1 MNTTKQIPENKQ
13 KRTPKIEGLDFVRSF
28 CAIGIVI
35 YHFYCH
41 SSFNEGFMVQNA
53 SSRWG
58 DLFVYVFFIVSGLC
72 IYKSNPEVQLTKFY
86 YKRWRSIFPAFYVAY
101 LACLMLRLA
110 VMPDDNSDVTTP
122 QYWTVLLTVT
132 GLDGYFL
139 YCIPDFYLLG
149 EWFLG
154 AIILLYALYPLVL
167 RLFKKNAELMLLCL
181 LVLSFFVSKSG
192 FFVVAEERNVICCL
206 TGFVIGMLMGKN
218 VALLSDKRVVLFSFV
233 LTVFLIICP
242 ALSFLPVIITTLLMS
257 TTLFITL
264 KYIGGYFSCRKMS
277 ALSYPIFLVQH
288 MVILVLYKFVNTD
301 NFYVSLVLCL
311 LAIALTVFTAYVLKA
326 VTEKITSMRA
336 FDRLDRYMGYKRN
349 RSAEEAGR
357 EDQG

>member
-72 IYKSNPEVQLTKFY
+72 IYKSNPEVLLTKFY
-86 YKRWRSIFPAFYVAY
+86 YKRWRSIFPSFYVAY
-101 LACLMLRLA
+101 LGCLLLRLA
-110 VMPDDNSDVTTP
+110 VMPDNGPTP
-122 QYWTVLLTVT
+122 PLWTATLTAV

-139 YCIPDFYLLG
+139 YCIPNFYLLG

-154 AIILLYALYPLVL
+154 AIILLYALYPLTL
-167 RLFKKNAELMLLCL
+167 TLFKRNPVLLLAGL
-181 LVLSFFVSKSG
+181 LSLTFCVSKTG
-192 FFVVAEERNVICCL
+192 FFTIDVERNLVCCL
-206 TGFVIGMLMGKN
+206 TGFVIGMFMGRN
-218 VALLSDKRVVLFSFV
+218 MTLLSDKRVVVFCVL
-233 LTVFLIICP
+233 LTVLLIFCP
-242 ALSFLPVIITTLLMS
+242 VLDFLPRVMVTMLLS
-257 TTLFITL
+257 ATLFVTL
-264 KYIGGYFSCRKMS
+264 RYVGEKFACRRMS

-288 MVILVLYKFVNTD
+288 IVILVLYRFVNAD
-301 NFYVSLVLCL
+301 KFHVSLLLCL
-311 LAIALTVFTAYVLKA
+311 LAIGGTVLTAWVLK
-326 VTEKITSMRA
+326 TLTDRITSTQA
-336 FDRLDRYMGYKRN
+336 FERLDRFMGYDRRARK
-349 RSAEEAGR
+349 
-357 EDQG
+357 QG